1 MKSYIKIN
9 ISNGKQKA
17 ILVLTLLLLCL
28 AFAYRSKM
36 PGMNLQNQLNDQLVV
51 EWYNLFLN
59 AERSSE
65 GYRGPIAARTMGY
78 IGLAGFEAAMPLIGL
93 SYQSFAETHMHL
105 KLPIYD
111 SDKKFQL
118 LAALN
123 ACYKKLFDKF
133 YITTTSNEQ
142 ILAEQLYQKWENK
155 LKSIAEKNICEDSR
169 KFGTDI
175 ATAVFEFSATDSMGH
190 QAYLHIYD
198 RHYIPKAGEGC
209 WKVSEEIP
217 MPPLLPHWGEV
228 RPFVIRTSDFVASP
242 LPEYS
247 LFATSIFYTEA
258 LEVLT
263 VSSPLSVENKWIAE
277 FWSDDHPGITFTP
290 AGRWIS
296 ITNQVIEKECPPIEK
311 TLETYLKMGI
321 ALTDGSIACWNSK
334 YLFNLERPET
344 YIHKVF
350 DKNWYPLFH
359 TPPFPSYP
367 SGHSVF
373 GAAAAEVLTHM
384 FGPNYQMKDNSHI
397 GRDEFMGKPRMFHSF
412 YDMAFEN
419 AFSRIPLGV
428 HFRMD
433 CEEGLRMGF
442 QIGKKVAALELMKPK
457 YSVQ

>member
-1 MKSYIKIN
+1 MMGKFRLSNRNQKIVL
-9 ISNGKQKA
+9 IA
-17 ILVLTLLLLCL
+17 ILALGCIAFVL
-28 AFAYRSKM
+28 RSKM
-36 PGMNLQNQLNDQLVV
+36 PMMNKQNQFNNQLVLD
-51 EWYNLFLN
+51 WYHMFLN
-59 AERSSE
+59 ADRYAE
-65 GYRGPIAARTMGY
+65 GFRGPISARTMGY
-78 IGLAGFEAAMPLIGL
+78 IGLAAYESTLPQIGTT
-93 SYQSFAETHMHL
+93 YQSFASTYMNL
-105 KLPIYD
+105 QLPEYNRYKD
-111 SDKKFQL
+111 FQM

-133 YITTTSNEQ
+133 YLTARNNEQ
-142 ILAEQLYQKWENK
+142 EQAEQLFQKWELK
-155 LKSIAEKNICEDSR
+155 LKPIVSDSIYEASKLYGSEVAN
-169 KFGTDI
+169 
-175 ATAVFEFSATDSMGH
+175 ALFEYSSTDSIGH

-198 RHYIPKAGEGC
+198 RRYIPNTGEGK
-209 WKVSEEIP
+209 WQVSEEIP

-228 RPFVIRTSDFVASP
+228 RPFVIKTSEYLASP

-247 LFATSIFYTEA
+247 LLPSSIIYTEA

-290 AGRWIS
+290 SSRWIS
-296 ITNQVIEKECPPIEK
+296 ITSQVIEKECPAIEK
-311 TLETYLKMGI
+311 TLETYMKVGF
-321 ALTDGSIACWNSK
+321 ALTDGSIACWKSK
-334 YLFNLERPET
+334 YFYCLERPET

-350 DKNWYPLFH
+350 DRNWHPLFH

-373 GAAAAEVLTHM
+373 GAAACEVLTQM
-384 FGPNYQMKDNSHI
+384 FGPNYTMTDNSHK
-397 GRDEFMGKPRMFHSF
+397 GRDEFMGKPRLFHSF

-419 AFSRIPLGV
+419 AFSRISLGV

-442 QIGKKVAALELMKPK
+442 QIGKKVAEIELMKPK